1 MDSSNAEPGLSAIAR
16 LAAATAL
23 PKPAAAHAAPIDLRL
38 CARRLESASSSHART
53 SSGKSGRID
62 DSLQDPGLAAST
74 GMASSGSCSVDGLR
88 PYIRGYPATISPVS
102 GSVICTL
109 SQRTRGQ
116 EPPPVQRGAGEVP
129 VRVDVYLPVLVGP
142 AALPSDRVERGGGQ
156 RHQRRAVLLERV
168 PDGVAPAVVPRR
180 GGQRVASVEHDPSEL
195 RVGLGLQRRDHE
207 VAAEEPDRVLHRA
220 FLPTGIGVAEPR
232 VDAVVREERVEHRG
246 GRHLAPRVPASRA
259 GGVVHDDHW
268 RDSADVLE
276 HLDRPVA
283 QAFRVLPGQA
293 RRVSHI
299 RMGERDDQAV
309 VVHELAGDAGL
320 RHAEIDLRDAGRPDE
335 LAVSVGTAPVR
346 LAPASHVPR
355 RRRVLAVV
363 LGLRAEPVVHAFG
376 GVALLAGQH
385 AVGLEPSVD
394 QRRVRVDLGAA
405 APVRGRFRRHVVHV
419 GVFRDSGAVHVRPP
433 RDLRPG
439 HSLTVQSPDILLF
452 GHRYR
457 HRPFLPERRRL
468 QPADSFLGHISGI
481 YRHGGLVPVFV
492 WAVIRCSFRWKPA
505 AYAVEK

>member
-1 MDSSNAEPGLSAIAR
+1 M
-16 LAAATAL
+16 
-23 PKPAAAHAAPIDLRL
+23 
-38 CARRLESASSSHART
+38 
-53 SSGKSGRID
+53 
-62 DSLQDPGLAAST
+62 
-74 GMASSGSCSVDGLR
+74 
-88 PYIRGYPATISPVS
+88 
-102 GSVICTL
+102 
-109 SQRTRGQ
+109 
-116 EPPPVQRGAGEVP
+116 
-129 VRVDVYLPVLVGP
+129 
-142 AALPSDRVERGGGQ
+142 
-156 RHQRRAVLLERV
+156 
-168 PDGVAPAVVPRR
+168 PRR

-207 VAAEEPDRVLHRA
+207 VAAQEPDRVLHRA

-246 GRHLAPRVPASRA
+246 ERHLAPRVPASRA

-276 HLDRPVA
+276 HLDRPAA

-293 RRVSHI
+293 RHVSHI

-320 RHAEIDLRDAGRPDE
+320 RHAEIDLRDAGCPDE

-419 GVFRDSGAVHVRPP
+419 GVFRDSGAVHVQPP

-505 AYAVEK
+505 AYAAEK

>member
-1 MDSSNAEPGLSAIAR
+1 MFE
-16 LAAATAL
+16 
-23 PKPAAAHAAPIDLRL
+23 
-38 CARRLESASSSHART
+38 
-53 SSGKSGRID
+53 
-62 DSLQDPGLAAST
+62 
-74 GMASSGSCSVDGLR
+74 
-88 PYIRGYPATISPVS
+88 
-102 GSVICTL
+102 
-109 SQRTRGQ
+109 
-116 EPPPVQRGAGEVP
+116 
-129 VRVDVYLPVLVGP
+129 
-142 AALPSDRVERGGGQ
+142 
-156 RHQRRAVLLERV
+156 
-168 PDGVAPAVVPRR
+168 
-180 GGQRVASVEHDPSEL
+180 
-195 RVGLGLQRRDHE
+195 
-207 VAAEEPDRVLHRA
+207 
-220 FLPTGIGVAEPR
+220 
-232 VDAVVREERVEHRG
+232 
-246 GRHLAPRVPASRA
+246 
-259 GGVVHDDHW
+259 W
-268 RDSADVLE
+268 
-276 HLDRPVA
+276 
-283 QAFRVLPGQA
+283 
-293 RRVSHI
+293 
-299 RMGERDDQAV
+299 GERDDQAV

-468 QPADSFLGHISGI
+468 QPADSFLGCVSGI

-492 WAVIRCSFRWKPA
+492 WAVIWCSFRWKPA
-505 AYAVEK
+505 AYAAEKQCRNCLRKIEAKHSDGDSALMLVYARIRYVTANEWSTRRYLDMSRLDDNLVEAN